1 MWELLKLYECSCPA
15 NWPITE
21 ADGNNKVNVDLWKK
35 ASKIN
40 FTHHYKHLHV
50 PFLSSKTSPIFTIIP
65 FPSQYNSYTST
76 TSTSIVSYFQSSI
89 FASSFHPPTFHPPTI
104 DTRIMSKLLFR
115 TRCLSYIIAVYL
127 LSWLVCLWLQW

>member
-1 MWELLKLYECSCPA
+1 MNILARLDQSQRQMATTKSTS
-15 NWPITE
+15 NFKKE
-21 ADGNNKVNVDLWKK
+21 A
-35 ASKIN
+35 SIIN

-50 PFLSSKTSPIFTIIP
+50 PFLPSKTSPNFTIIP

-89 FASSFHPPTFHPPTI
+89 FASSFHPPTI

-115 TRCLSYIIAVYL
+115 TRCLSYIVSVYL
-127 LSWLVCLWLQW
+127 LSWLVCL